1 MMSQSAQESRLAS
14 PSSRLPGRAWTFAI
28 LLAVLVW
35 SYWNTLGEAAMA
47 WRGEQYSHGLI
58 IPSITVFLLW
68 VRRFGG
74 TFDWRPR
81 TVAETG
87 RLAVVVP
94 LLALAWIAHFIS
106 QRIAADTSADNL
118 FATIVAASGFGLLA
132 AMFYSTAL
140 LAWAGF
146 AAHALLSHS
155 LPANKHDESG
165 GDKAQ
170 VKERA
175 VTEEPNGGPYAEFLR
190 EHGVGL
196 LLLALAVILRLMCAY
211 MGLDVP
217 EMWTLPLAA
226 MAVSLC
232 TLGWRAVRW
241 CWPAAV
247 VLLFAFPL
255 PFTLEREI
263 LVPLQGLAARG
274 GAYLLQT
281 LGLEASTEG
290 AHFIRLGEFQLGVV
304 EQCSGL
310 RMTTVFIALVF
321 VYVILVPLPKWQIP
335 IILISAI
342 PIALVVN
349 ILRITVTGTLYVYGE
364 PELAQ
369 RVFHDW
375 AGYLMPLVAV
385 GLLLFL
391 GLLLDNLFV
400 RVEEQ
405 EVPLAQRLK
414 PEKKSPN
421 R

>member
-1 MMSQSAQESRLAS
+1 MCQSTQESRLAS
-14 PSSRLPGRAWTFAI
+14 LSSPLPGRAWAFAI
-28 LLAVLVW
+28 LLSLVVW
-35 SYWNTLGEAAMA
+35 SFWNTLGEAAMA
-47 WRGEQYSHGLI
+47 WRGEQYSHGPI
-58 IPSITVFLLW
+58 IPLIAVFLLW

-87 RLAVVVP
+87 RLAVVLV
-94 LLALAWIAHFIS
+94 LLTLAWIGRLIS
-106 QRIAADTSADNL
+106 QRMAADTSPDNL
-118 FATIVAASGFGLLA
+118 FASIVATSGFNLLA
-132 AMFYSTAL
+132 AMFYATGL
-140 LAWAGF
+140 LAWAAF
-146 AAHALLSHS
+146 SADAMLSHS
-155 LPANKHDESG
+155 SAANKPDQGG
-165 GDKAQ
+165 GDTSPLKDQ
-170 VKERA
+170 A
-175 VTEEPNGGPYAEFLR
+175 VTDEPNNGPYARFFR
-190 EHGVGL
+190 EHGAGL
-196 LLLALAVILRLMCAY
+196 LLLALAVVLRLVCAY

-226 MAVSLC
+226 LAVALC
-232 TLGWRAVRW
+232 TLGWRALRW
-241 CWPAAV
+241 CWPAAI

-255 PFTLEREI
+255 PFTLEREL

-274 GAYLLQT
+274 GAYVLQT

-321 VYVILVPLPKWQIP
+321 VYVVLVRLPKWQIP

-349 ILRITVTGTLYVYGE
+349 ILRITVTGSLYVYGK

-385 GLLLFL
+385 VLLLFL
-391 GLLLDNLFV
+391 GTLLDNLFV

-414 PEKKSPN
+414 AK
-421 R
+421 